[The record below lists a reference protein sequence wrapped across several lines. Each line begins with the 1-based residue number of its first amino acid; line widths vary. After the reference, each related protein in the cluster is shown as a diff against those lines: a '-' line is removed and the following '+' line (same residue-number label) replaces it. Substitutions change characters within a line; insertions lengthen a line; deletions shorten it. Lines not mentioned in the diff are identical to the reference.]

1 MATTRADAG
10 LITSESRVVGCTT
23 NINTECHRV
32 LRLGKVDIVK
42 TPSWPTQ
49 GIAEESRSQAR
60 RSNIKA
66 VTAFMNLR
74 VAVIVGGVALF
85 AVWLLLE
92 MGVAPDVSA
101 ARGNVSRADRPAAQS
116 AAPSAQGADLDSEM
130 ARLSAQLRMAPR
142 PQVLSR
148 NPFALESSLV
158 KLSENVPAEPVTSP
172 PSPLSA
178 VASEP
183 AEAAVVGIALVG
195 VGTELGPAERPRTA
209 ILSTEGR
216 VVLGRVGDEISGR
229 YQVRAVASDTVEL
242 LDWQSGEIL
251 RLTLP

>member
-1 MATTRADAG
+1 M
-10 LITSESRVVGCTT
+10 
-23 NINTECHRV
+23 
-32 LRLGKVDIVK
+32 
-42 TPSWPTQ
+42 
-49 GIAEESRSQAR
+49 SRSQAL
-60 RSNIKA
+60 RSTIWA
-66 VTAFMNLR
+66 VPAFRKSR
-74 VAVIVGGVALF
+74 VAVIAGGVALLGVWG
-85 AVWLLLE
+85 VWLFSE
-92 MGVAPDVSA
+92 MGVPPDVAA
-101 ARGNVSRADRPAAQS
+101 ARANVFRADQPAAQG
-116 AAPSAQGADLDSEM
+116 AAPAAQGSDLDSEM
-130 ARLSAQLRMAPR
+130 TRLSARLRVAPR